1 MDLTTEDTEGS
12 EGLPA
17 ELYAVGE
24 ARAWDQGSM
33 GGLWGG

>member
-1 MDLTTEDTEGS
+1 MDLTTEDTDEQR
-12 EGLPA
+12 ECMRL
-17 ELYAVGE
+17 VR